1 MLAKDCYYITNNST
15 ESIHKALRLINANV
29 VLRFQ
34 EVLCLLKN
42 GFPDGAMIAWRSM
55 FEYTTTMIYI
65 ADEFYNKDNKNLPTK
80 FLDWQAIKVYY

>member
-1 MLAKDCYYITNNST
+1 
-15 ESIHKALRLINANV
+15 
-29 VLRFQ
+29 
-34 EVLCLLKN
+34 
-42 GFPDGAMIAWRSM
+42 MIAWRSM